1 MILGIDASRAL
12 RPAGQQTGTER
23 YSFHLIEAM
32 LRLAPTLPAPPSV
45 RLYSDV
51 APAQAIQQAWPNAN
65 WRVMPSPRLWTHARL
80 SLEMAQRPPAALFV
94 PAHVLPLW
102 RPRRTLVTIHD
113 LGYLFFPQAHP
124 PRQRWYL
131 DWSTRWNG
139 RVATRVLADS
149 QATAADLR
157 QHLGV
162 PSHRITVVYPGFIP
176 TRQRVMDSDR
186 VQATLARYGVRPPY
200 FLYVGTLQPRKNLVR
215 LAQAL
220 ARVLARASAER
231 PDAAPPILV
240 LAGKPGWL
248 SDQVLPPIA
257 ALGLGD
263 RVRTLGYVP
272 EADLPALLTGAAALA
287 FPSLHEGFGFPILE
301 AQACG
306 APVLTSTTSSCPE
319 VAGEGALLVDP
330 HDVDAIAGGLW
341 RLLTEPALAQR
352 LTEQGAANVRRFRW
366 ESAARQVFAV
376 LEQMGVKGERSP
388 Q

>member
-12 RPAGQQTGTER
+12 RPPSQRTGTELYAR
-23 YSFHLIEAM
+23 HLIDAM
-32 LRLAPTLPAPPSV
+32 LKLAPALPSPPSI

-51 APAQAIQQAWPNAN
+51 TPDEAARQAWKTAD

-102 RPRRTLVTIHD
+102 RPPCTLVTIHD
-113 LGYLFFPQAHP
+113 LGYLFFPQAHS

-139 RVATRVLADS
+139 RVATHVLADS

-157 QHLGV
+157 QRLAV
-162 PSHRITVVYPGFIP
+162 PSNRISVVYPGFIP
-176 TRQRVMDSDR
+176 TRQRVMDSDH
-186 VQATLARYGVRPPY
+186 VEAVLARYGIRPPY

-220 ARVLARASAER
+220 ARVLARGSAER
-231 PDAAPPILV
+231 PDAAPPMLV

-248 SDQVLPPIA
+248 SDQVLPPIE

-287 FPSLHEGFGFPILE
+287 FPSLYEGFGFPILE

-319 VAGEGALLVDP
+319 VAGGGALLVDP
-330 HDVDAIAGGLW
+330 HDVEAMADGLW
-341 RLLTEPALAQR
+341 RLLTEPALAR
-352 LTEQGAANVRRFRW
+352 HLAAQGAANVRRFRW
-366 ESAARQVFAV
+366 ETAAQQVFDV
-376 LEQMGVKGERSP
+376 LGQMGARK
-388 Q
+388 

>member
-12 RPAGQQTGTER
+12 RPPSQRTGTELYAR
-23 YSFHLIEAM
+23 HLIDAM
-32 LRLAPTLPAPPSV
+32 LKLAPALPSPPSI

-51 APAQAIQQAWPNAN
+51 TPDEAARQAWQTAD

-102 RPRRTLVTIHD
+102 RPPRTLVTIHD

-139 RVATRVLADS
+139 RVATHVLADS

-157 QHLGV
+157 QRLAV
-162 PSHRITVVYPGFIP
+162 PSNRISVVYPGFIP
-176 TRQRVMDSDR
+176 TRQRVVDSDH
-186 VQATLARYGVRPPY
+186 VEAVLARYGIRPPY

-220 ARVLARASAER
+220 ARVLARGSAER
-231 PDAAPPILV
+231 PDAAPPMLV

-248 SDQVLPPIA
+248 SDQVLPPIE

-287 FPSLHEGFGFPILE
+287 FPSLYEGFGFPILE

-319 VAGEGALLVDP
+319 VAGGGALLVDP
-330 HDVDAIAGGLW
+330 HDVEAMADGLW
-341 RLLTEPALAQR
+341 RLLTEPALAR
-352 LTEQGAANVRRFRW
+352 HLAAQGAANVRRFRW
-366 ESAARQVFAV
+366 ETAAQQVFDV
-376 LEQMGVKGERSP
+376 LGQMGARK
-388 Q
+388 

>member
-12 RPAGQQTGTER
+12 RPPSQRTGTELYAR
-23 YSFHLIEAM
+23 HLIDAM
-32 LRLAPTLPAPPSV
+32 LKLAPALPSPPSI

-51 APAQAIQQAWPNAN
+51 TPDEAARQAWKTAD

-102 RPRRTLVTIHD
+102 RPPCTLVTIHD
-113 LGYLFFPQAHP
+113 LGYLFFPQAHS

-139 RVATRVLADS
+139 RVATHVLADS

-157 QHLGV
+157 QRLAV
-162 PSHRITVVYPGFIP
+162 PSNRISVVYPGFIP
-176 TRQRVMDSDR
+176 TRQRVMDSDH
-186 VQATLARYGVRPPY
+186 VEAVLARYGIRPPY

-220 ARVLARASAER
+220 ARVLARGSAER
-231 PDAAPPILV
+231 PDAAPPMLV

-248 SDQVLPPIA
+248 SDQVLPPIE

-287 FPSLHEGFGFPILE
+287 FPSLYEGFGFPILE

-319 VAGEGALLVDP
+319 VAGAGALLVDP
-330 HDVDAIAGGLW
+330 HDVEAMADGLW
-341 RLLTEPALAQR
+341 RLLTEPALAR
-352 LTEQGAANVRRFRW
+352 HLAAQGAANVRRFRW
-366 ESAARQVFAV
+366 ETAAQQVFDV
-376 LEQMGVKGERSP
+376 LGQMGARK
-388 Q
+388 